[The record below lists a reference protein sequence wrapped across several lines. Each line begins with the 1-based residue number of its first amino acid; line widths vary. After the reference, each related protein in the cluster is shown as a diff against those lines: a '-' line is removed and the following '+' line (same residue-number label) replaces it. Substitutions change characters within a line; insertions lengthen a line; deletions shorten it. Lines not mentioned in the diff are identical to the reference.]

1 MQSNAKQCKGY
12 VKIHFCTIK
21 QVKSAHTAQPKGLKM
36 KLLMIDDDTGLC
48 ELLSEYLTAQGFSVQ
63 SVHDGEQ
70 GLKLAQANDYALI
83 LLDVMLPTLD
93 GFEVLKQLRQ
103 TKLTPVIMLTAKG
116 EDFDRIFG
124 LELGADDYIPKPFNH
139 RELLARVKAITRRI
153 EHITTMN
160 ATSNNKLVVNG
171 ITINLAA
178 REALIKQTTLTLTG
192 TEYEILALLAK
203 RAGEVVSKEQISE
216 DVLGRR
222 LASFDRSIDM
232 HVSNI
237 RKKIAEHLPNE
248 LIKTIRGTGYVFI
261 QGE

>member
-1 MQSNAKQCKGY
+1 
-12 VKIHFCTIK
+12 
-21 QVKSAHTAQPKGLKM
+21 M

-48 ELLSEYLTAQGFSVQ
+48 ELLSEYLSSQGFEIQ

-139 RELLARVKAITRRI
+139 RELLARVKAIARRI
-153 EHITTMN
+153 EHINSLNINTT
-160 ATSNNKLVVNG
+160 NKLLVNG
-171 ITINLAA
+171 VTINLAA
-178 REALIKQTTLTLTG
+178 REASIDENTLTLTG
-192 TEYEILALLAK
+192 TEYEILALLCKNASQ
-203 RAGEVVSKEQISE
+203 VVSKEQISE
-216 DVLGRR
+216 EVLGRR

-237 RKKIAEHLPNE
+237 RKKIAEH
-248 LIKTIRGTGYVFI
+248 IKTERIKTMRGSGYVFI

>member
-1 MQSNAKQCKGY
+1 
-12 VKIHFCTIK
+12 
-21 QVKSAHTAQPKGLKM
+21 
-36 KLLMIDDDTGLC
+36 MIDDDTGLC
-48 ELLSEYLTAQGFSVQ
+48 ELLSEYLLSQGFEIQ

-153 EHITTMN
+153 EHINSLNINTT
-160 ATSNNKLVVNG
+160 NKLLVNG
-171 ITINLAA
+171 VTINLAA
-178 REALIKQTTLTLTG
+178 REASIDENTLTLTG
-192 TEYEILALLAK
+192 TEYEILALLCKNASQ
-203 RAGEVVSKEQISE
+203 VVSKEQISE
-216 DVLGRR
+216 EVLGRR

-237 RKKIAEHLPNE
+237 RKKIAEH
-248 LIKTIRGTGYVFI
+248 IKTERIKTMRGSGYVFI

>member
-1 MQSNAKQCKGY
+1 
-12 VKIHFCTIK
+12 
-21 QVKSAHTAQPKGLKM
+21 M

-48 ELLSEYLTAQGFSVQ
+48 ELLCEYLTAQGFQ
-63 SVHDGEQ
+63 IECTHDGEQ
-70 GLKLAQANDYALI
+70 GLKLALEHEYALI
-83 LLDVMLPTLD
+83 LLDVMLPKLD

-103 TKLTPVIMLTAKG
+103 KKLTPVIMLTAKG

-153 EHITTMN
+153 EHITSLTN
-160 ATSNNKLVVNG
+160 TSSSKLSVNN
-171 ITINLAA
+171 IIINLAA
-178 REALIKQTTLTLTG
+178 REASVDEHPLSLTG
-192 TEYEILALLAK
+192 TEYEVLALLVK
-203 RAGEVVSKEQISE
+203 HAGEVVSKERISE
-216 DVLGRR
+216 QVLGRR

-237 RKKIAEHLPNE
+237 RKKIAEFNSAE
-248 LIKTIRGTGYVFI
+248 RIKTMRGTGYVFI

>member
-1 MQSNAKQCKGY
+1 
-12 VKIHFCTIK
+12 
-21 QVKSAHTAQPKGLKM
+21 M

-48 ELLSEYLTAQGFSVQ
+48 ELLCEYLTAQGFQ
-63 SVHDGEQ
+63 IECVHDGEQ
-70 GLKLAQANDYALI
+70 GLKQALEQEYALI
-83 LLDVMLPTLD
+83 LLDVMLPKLD

-103 TKLTPVIMLTAKG
+103 KKLTPVIMLTAKG

-153 EHITTMN
+153 EHITSLAN
-160 ATSNNKLVVNG
+160 TSSNKLTVNN
-171 ITINLAA
+171 IVINLAA
-178 REALIKQTTLTLTG
+178 REAYVDEHPLSLTG
-192 TEYEILALLAK
+192 TEYEVLALLVK
-203 RAGEVVSKEQISE
+203 HAGEVVSKEQISE
-216 DVLGRR
+216 EVLGRR

-237 RKKIAEHLPNE
+237 RKKIAEFNNAE
-248 LIKTIRGTGYVFI
+248 RIKTMRGTGYVFI

>member
-1 MQSNAKQCKGY
+1 
-12 VKIHFCTIK
+12 
-21 QVKSAHTAQPKGLKM
+21 M

-48 ELLSEYLTAQGFSVQ
+48 ELLSEYLTAQGFEVQ

-70 GLKLAQANDYALI
+70 GLKLALKNDYALI

-93 GFEVLKQLRQ
+93 GFDVLKQLRQ
-103 TKLTPVIMLTAKG
+103 KKLTPVIMLTAKG

-153 EHITTMN
+153 EHINSINITT
-160 ATSNNKLVVNG
+160 TNKLLVND
-171 ITINLAA
+171 IAINLGA
-178 REALIKQTTLTLTG
+178 REASIDEQLLTLTG
-192 TEYEILALLAK
+192 TEYEILALLVK
-203 RAGEVVSKEQISE
+203 NAGEVVSKEKISE

-237 RKKIAEHLPNE
+237 RKKIAEHITSE
-248 LIKTIRGTGYVFI
+248 RIKTMRGTGYVFI

>member
-1 MQSNAKQCKGY
+1 
-12 VKIHFCTIK
+12 
-21 QVKSAHTAQPKGLKM
+21 
-36 KLLMIDDDTGLC
+36 MIDDDTGLC
-48 ELLSEYLTAQGFSVQ
+48 ELLSEYLTAQGFDIQ

-153 EHITTMN
+153 EHINSLNVATT
-160 ATSNNKLVVNG
+160 SKLLVNG
-171 ITINLAA
+171 ITVNLAA
-178 REALIKQTTLTLTG
+178 REASIDGSTLTLTG
-192 TEYEILALLAK
+192 TEYEILTLLCK
-203 RAGEVVSKEQISE
+203 NAGEVVSKEQISE
-216 DVLGRR
+216 EVLGRR

-237 RKKIAEHLPNE
+237 RKKIAEHIPGE
-248 LIKTIRGTGYVFI
+248 RIKTMRGTGYVFI

>member
-1 MQSNAKQCKGY
+1 
-12 VKIHFCTIK
+12 
-21 QVKSAHTAQPKGLKM
+21 
-36 KLLMIDDDTGLC
+36 MIDDDTGLC
-48 ELLSEYLTAQGFSVQ
+48 ELLSEYLSSQGFEIQ

-70 GLKLAQANDYALI
+70 GLKLAQENDYALI

-153 EHITTMN
+153 EHINSLNINTT
-160 ATSNNKLVVNG
+160 NKLLVNG
-171 ITINLAA
+171 VTINLAA
-178 REALIKQTTLTLTG
+178 REASIDENTLTLTG
-192 TEYEILALLAK
+192 TEYEILALLCKNASQ
-203 RAGEVVSKEQISE
+203 VVSKEQISE
-216 DVLGRR
+216 EVLGRR

-237 RKKIAEHLPNE
+237 RKKIAEH
-248 LIKTIRGTGYVFI
+248 IKTERIKTMRGSGYVFI

>member
-1 MQSNAKQCKGY
+1 
-12 VKIHFCTIK
+12 
-21 QVKSAHTAQPKGLKM
+21 M

-48 ELLSEYLTAQGFSVQ
+48 ELLSEYLSAQGFSIQ
-63 SVHDGEQ
+63 TAHDGQQ
-70 GLKLAQANDYALI
+70 GLELALQNDYALI
-83 LLDVMLPTLD
+83 LLDVMLPSID

-103 TKLTPVIMLTAKG
+103 SKLTPVIMLTAKG

-153 EHITTMN
+153 EHIN
-160 ATSNNKLVVNG
+160 SVSNNTNKKLSLNG
-171 ITINLAA
+171 ITINFAA
-178 REALIKQTTLTLTG
+178 REASINNIPLTLTG
-192 TEYEILALLAK
+192 TEYEILALLIKHAPD
-203 RAGEVVSKEQISE
+203 VISKEQISE

-237 RKKIAEHLPNE
+237 RKKIAEHIE
-248 LIKTIRGTGYVFI
+248 GDKIKTMRGAGYVFI

>member
-1 MQSNAKQCKGY
+1 
-12 VKIHFCTIK
+12 
-21 QVKSAHTAQPKGLKM
+21 M

-48 ELLSEYLTAQGFSVQ
+48 ELLSEYLSSQGFEIQ

-83 LLDVMLPTLD
+83 LLDVMLPTID

-153 EHITTMN
+153 EHINSLNINTT
-160 ATSNNKLVVNG
+160 NKLLVNG
-171 ITINLAA
+171 VTINLAA
-178 REALIKQTTLTLTG
+178 REASIDENTLTLTG
-192 TEYEILALLAK
+192 TEYEILALLCKNASQ
-203 RAGEVVSKEQISE
+203 VVSKEQISE
-216 DVLGRR
+216 EVLGRR

-237 RKKIAEHLPNE
+237 RKKIAEH
-248 LIKTIRGTGYVFI
+248 IKTERIKTMRGSGYVFI

>member
-1 MQSNAKQCKGY
+1 
-12 VKIHFCTIK
+12 
-21 QVKSAHTAQPKGLKM
+21 M

-48 ELLSEYLTAQGFSVQ
+48 ELLSEYLLSQGFEIQ

-153 EHITTMN
+153 EHINSLNINTT
-160 ATSNNKLVVNG
+160 NKLLVNG
-171 ITINLAA
+171 VTINLAA
-178 REALIKQTTLTLTG
+178 REASIDENTLTLTG
-192 TEYEILALLAK
+192 TEYEILALLCKNASQ
-203 RAGEVVSKEQISE
+203 VVSKEQISE
-216 DVLGRR
+216 EVLGRR

-237 RKKIAEHLPNE
+237 RKKIAEH
-248 LIKTIRGTGYVFI
+248 IKTERIKTMRGSGYVFI

>member
-1 MQSNAKQCKGY
+1 
-12 VKIHFCTIK
+12 
-21 QVKSAHTAQPKGLKM
+21 M

-48 ELLSEYLTAQGFSVQ
+48 ELLSEYLSAQGYSVQ
-63 SVHDGEQ
+63 TAHDGQQ
-70 GLKLAQANDYALI
+70 GLELALQNDYALI
-83 LLDVMLPTLD
+83 LLDVMLPSID

-103 TKLTPVIMLTAKG
+103 SKLTPVIMLTAKG

-153 EHITTMN
+153 EHIN
-160 ATSNNKLVVNG
+160 SVSNNTNKKLSLNG
-171 ITINLAA
+171 ITINFAA
-178 REALIKQTTLTLTG
+178 REASINNAPLTLTG
-192 TEYEILALLAK
+192 TEYEILALLIKHAPD
-203 RAGEVVSKEQISE
+203 VISKEQISE

-237 RKKIAEHLPNE
+237 RKKIAEHIE
-248 LIKTIRGTGYVFI
+248 GDKIKTMRGTGYVFI

>member
-1 MQSNAKQCKGY
+1 
-12 VKIHFCTIK
+12 
-21 QVKSAHTAQPKGLKM
+21 
-36 KLLMIDDDTGLC
+36 MIDDDTGLC
-48 ELLSEYLTAQGFSVQ
+48 ELLSEYLTAQGFEIQ
-63 SVHDGEQ
+63 SVYDGEQ

-153 EHITTMN
+153 EHINSLNVATT
-160 ATSNNKLVVNG
+160 SKLLVNG
-171 ITINLAA
+171 ITVNLAA
-178 REALIKQTTLTLTG
+178 REASIDGSTLTLTG
-192 TEYEILALLAK
+192 TEYEILTLLCK
-203 RAGEVVSKEQISE
+203 NAGEVVSKEQISE
-216 DVLGRR
+216 EVLGRR

-237 RKKIAEHLPNE
+237 RKKIAEHIPGE
-248 LIKTIRGTGYVFI
+248 RIKTMRGTGYVFI

>member
-1 MQSNAKQCKGY
+1 
-12 VKIHFCTIK
+12 
-21 QVKSAHTAQPKGLKM
+21 M

-48 ELLSEYLTAQGFSVQ
+48 ELLSEYLSTQGFSVQ
-63 SVHDGEQ
+63 TSHDGQQ
-70 GLKLAQANDYALI
+70 GLELALQNDYALI
-83 LLDVMLPTLD
+83 LLDVMLPSID

-103 TKLTPVIMLTAKG
+103 SKLTPVIMLTAKG

-153 EHITTMN
+153 EHIN
-160 ATSNNKLVVNG
+160 SVSNNTNKKLSLNG
-171 ITINLAA
+171 ITINFAA
-178 REALIKQTTLTLTG
+178 REASINNSPLTLTG
-192 TEYEILALLAK
+192 TEYEILALLIKHAPD
-203 RAGEVVSKEQISE
+203 VISKEQISE

-237 RKKIAEHLPNE
+237 RKKIAEHIE
-248 LIKTIRGTGYVFI
+248 GDKIKTMRGTGYVLI

>member
-1 MQSNAKQCKGY
+1 
-12 VKIHFCTIK
+12 
-21 QVKSAHTAQPKGLKM
+21 
-36 KLLMIDDDTGLC
+36 MIDDDTGLC
-48 ELLSEYLTAQGFSVQ
+48 ELLSEYLTAQGFEIQ

-153 EHITTMN
+153 EHINSLNAATT
-160 ATSNNKLVVNG
+160 SKLLVNG
-171 ITINLAA
+171 ITVNLAA
-178 REALIKQTTLTLTG
+178 REASIESSTLTLTG
-192 TEYEILALLAK
+192 TEYEILTLLCK
-203 RAGEVVSKEQISE
+203 NAGEVVSKEQISE
-216 DVLGRR
+216 EVLGRR

-237 RKKIAEHLPNE
+237 RKKIAEHIPGE
-248 LIKTIRGTGYVFI
+248 RIKTMRGTGYVFI

>member
-1 MQSNAKQCKGY
+1 
-12 VKIHFCTIK
+12 
-21 QVKSAHTAQPKGLKM
+21 M

-48 ELLSEYLTAQGFSVQ
+48 ELLSEYLSAQGFSIQ
-63 SVHDGEQ
+63 TAHDGQQ
-70 GLKLAQANDYALI
+70 GLELALQNDYALI
-83 LLDVMLPTLD
+83 LLDVMLPSID

-103 TKLTPVIMLTAKG
+103 SKLTPVIMLTAKG

-153 EHITTMN
+153 EHIN
-160 ATSNNKLVVNG
+160 SVSNNTNKKLSLNG
-171 ITINLAA
+171 ITINFAA
-178 REALIKQTTLTLTG
+178 REASINNSPLTLTG
-192 TEYEILALLAK
+192 TEYEILALLIKHAPD
-203 RAGEVVSKEQISE
+203 VISKEQISE

-237 RKKIAEHLPNE
+237 RKKIAEHIE
-248 LIKTIRGTGYVFI
+248 GDKIKTMRGAGYVFI

>member
-1 MQSNAKQCKGY
+1 
-12 VKIHFCTIK
+12 
-21 QVKSAHTAQPKGLKM
+21 
-36 KLLMIDDDTGLC
+36 MIDDDTGLC
-48 ELLSEYLTAQGFSVQ
+48 ELLSEYLTAQGFEIQ
-63 SVHDGEQ
+63 SAHDGEQ

-153 EHITTMN
+153 EHINSLNVATT
-160 ATSNNKLVVNG
+160 SKLLVNG
-171 ITINLAA
+171 ITVNLAA
-178 REALIKQTTLTLTG
+178 REASIDGSTLTLTG
-192 TEYEILALLAK
+192 TEYEILTLLCK
-203 RAGEVVSKEQISE
+203 NAGEVVSKEQISE
-216 DVLGRR
+216 EVLGRR

-237 RKKIAEHLPNE
+237 RKKIAEHIPGE
-248 LIKTIRGTGYVFI
+248 RIKTMRGTGYVFI

>member
-1 MQSNAKQCKGY
+1 
-12 VKIHFCTIK
+12 
-21 QVKSAHTAQPKGLKM
+21 M

-48 ELLSEYLTAQGFSVQ
+48 ELLSEYLSAQGFSVQ
-63 SVHDGEQ
+63 TAHDGQQ
-70 GLKLAQANDYALI
+70 GLELALQNDYALI
-83 LLDVMLPTLD
+83 LLDVMLPSID

-103 TKLTPVIMLTAKG
+103 SKLTPVIMLTAKG

-153 EHITTMN
+153 EHIN
-160 ATSNNKLVVNG
+160 SVSNNTNKKLSLNG
-171 ITINLAA
+171 ITINFAA
-178 REALIKQTTLTLTG
+178 REASINNSPLTLTG
-192 TEYEILALLAK
+192 TEYEILALLIKHAPD
-203 RAGEVVSKEQISE
+203 VISKEQISE

-237 RKKIAEHLPNE
+237 RKKIAEHIE
-248 LIKTIRGTGYVFI
+248 GDKIKTMRGAGYVFI

>member
-1 MQSNAKQCKGY
+1 
-12 VKIHFCTIK
+12 
-21 QVKSAHTAQPKGLKM
+21 
-36 KLLMIDDDTGLC
+36 MIDDDTGLC
-48 ELLSEYLTAQGFSVQ
+48 ELLSEYLTAQGFEIQ

-153 EHITTMN
+153 EHINSLNVATT
-160 ATSNNKLVVNG
+160 SKLLVNG
-171 ITINLAA
+171 ITVNLAA
-178 REALIKQTTLTLTG
+178 REASIDGSILTLTG
-192 TEYEILALLAK
+192 TEYEILTLLCK
-203 RAGEVVSKEQISE
+203 NAGEVVSKEQISE
-216 DVLGRR
+216 EVLGRR

-237 RKKIAEHLPNE
+237 RKKIAEHIPGE
-248 LIKTIRGTGYVFI
+248 RIKTMRGTGYVFI

>member
-1 MQSNAKQCKGY
+1 
-12 VKIHFCTIK
+12 
-21 QVKSAHTAQPKGLKM
+21 M

-48 ELLSEYLTAQGFSVQ
+48 ELLSEYLSSQGFEIQ

-93 GFEVLKQLRQ
+93 GFEVLKQIRQ

-153 EHITTMN
+153 EHINSLNINTT
-160 ATSNNKLVVNG
+160 NKLLVNG
-171 ITINLAA
+171 VTINLAA
-178 REALIKQTTLTLTG
+178 REASIDENTLTLTG
-192 TEYEILALLAK
+192 TEYEILALLCKNASQ
-203 RAGEVVSKEQISE
+203 VVSKEQISE
-216 DVLGRR
+216 EVLGRR

-237 RKKIAEHLPNE
+237 RKKIAEH
-248 LIKTIRGTGYVFI
+248 IKTERIKTMRGSGYVFI

>member
-1 MQSNAKQCKGY
+1 
-12 VKIHFCTIK
+12 
-21 QVKSAHTAQPKGLKM
+21 M

-48 ELLSEYLTAQGFSVQ
+48 ELLSEYLSAQGFSVQ
-63 SVHDGEQ
+63 TAQDGQQRLE
-70 GLKLAQANDYALI
+70 LALQNDYALI
-83 LLDVMLPTLD
+83 LLDVMLPSID

-103 TKLTPVIMLTAKG
+103 SKLTPVIMLTAKG

-153 EHITTMN
+153 EHIN
-160 ATSNNKLVVNG
+160 SVSNNTNKKLSLNG
-171 ITINLAA
+171 ITINFAA
-178 REALIKQTTLTLTG
+178 REASINNSPLTLTG
-192 TEYEILALLAK
+192 TEYEILALLIKHAPD
-203 RAGEVVSKEQISE
+203 VISKEQISE

-237 RKKIAEHLPNE
+237 RKKIAEHIE
-248 LIKTIRGTGYVFI
+248 GDKIKTMRGTGYVFI

>member
-1 MQSNAKQCKGY
+1 
-12 VKIHFCTIK
+12 
-21 QVKSAHTAQPKGLKM
+21 M

-48 ELLSEYLTAQGFSVQ
+48 ELLSEYLSSQGFEIQ

-70 GLKLAQANDYALI
+70 GLKLAQANEYALI

-153 EHITTMN
+153 EHINSLNINTT
-160 ATSNNKLVVNG
+160 NKLLVNG
-171 ITINLAA
+171 VTINLAA
-178 REALIKQTTLTLTG
+178 REASIDENTLTLTG
-192 TEYEILALLAK
+192 TEYEILALLCKNASQ
-203 RAGEVVSKEQISE
+203 VVSKEQISE
-216 DVLGRR
+216 EVLGRR

-237 RKKIAEHLPNE
+237 RKKIAEH
-248 LIKTIRGTGYVFI
+248 IKTERIKTMRGSGYVFI

>member
-1 MQSNAKQCKGY
+1 
-12 VKIHFCTIK
+12 
-21 QVKSAHTAQPKGLKM
+21 M

-48 ELLSEYLTAQGFSVQ
+48 ELLGEYLSAQGFSVQ
-63 SVHDGEQ
+63 TAHDGQQ
-70 GLKLAQANDYALI
+70 GLELALQNDYALI
-83 LLDVMLPTLD
+83 LLDVMLPSID

-103 TKLTPVIMLTAKG
+103 SKLTPVIMLTAKG

-153 EHITTMN
+153 EHIN
-160 ATSNNKLVVNG
+160 SVSNNTNKKLSLNG
-171 ITINLAA
+171 ITINFAA
-178 REALIKQTTLTLTG
+178 REASINNTPLTLTG
-192 TEYEILALLAK
+192 TEYEILALLIKHAPD
-203 RAGEVVSKEQISE
+203 VISKEQISE

-237 RKKIAEHLPNE
+237 RKKIAEHIE
-248 LIKTIRGTGYVFI
+248 GDKIKTMRGTGYVFI

>member
-1 MQSNAKQCKGY
+1 MR
-12 VKIHFCTIK
+12 
-21 QVKSAHTAQPKGLKM
+21 
-36 KLLMIDDDTGLC
+36 LLMIDDDTGLC
-48 ELLSEYLTAQGFSVQ
+48 ELLSEYLTVQGFEIQ

-153 EHITTMN
+153 EHINSLNIATT
-160 ATSNNKLVVNG
+160 SKLLVNG
-171 ITINLAA
+171 ITVNLAA
-178 REALIKQTTLTLTG
+178 REASIDGSTLTLTG
-192 TEYEILALLAK
+192 TEYEILTLLCK
-203 RAGEVVSKEQISE
+203 NAGELVSKEQISE
-216 DVLGRR
+216 EVLGRR

-237 RKKIAEHLPNE
+237 RKKIAEHIPGE
-248 LIKTIRGTGYVFI
+248 RIKTMRGTGYVFI

>member
-1 MQSNAKQCKGY
+1 
-12 VKIHFCTIK
+12 
-21 QVKSAHTAQPKGLKM
+21 
-36 KLLMIDDDTGLC
+36 MIDDDTGLC
-48 ELLSEYLTAQGFSVQ
+48 ELLSEYLTAQGFEIQ

-83 LLDVMLPTLD
+83 LLDVMLRTLD

-153 EHITTMN
+153 EHINSLNVATT
-160 ATSNNKLVVNG
+160 SKLLVNG
-171 ITINLAA
+171 ITVNLAA
-178 REALIKQTTLTLTG
+178 REASIDGSTLTLTG
-192 TEYEILALLAK
+192 TEYEILTLLCK
-203 RAGEVVSKEQISE
+203 NAGEVVSKEQISE
-216 DVLGRR
+216 EVLGRR

-237 RKKIAEHLPNE
+237 RKKIAEHIPGE
-248 LIKTIRGTGYVFI
+248 RIKTMRGTGYVFI

>member
-1 MQSNAKQCKGY
+1 
-12 VKIHFCTIK
+12 
-21 QVKSAHTAQPKGLKM
+21 
-36 KLLMIDDDTGLC
+36 MIDDDTGLC
-48 ELLSEYLTAQGFSVQ
+48 ELLSEYLTAQGFEIQ

-153 EHITTMN
+153 EHINSLNVATT
-160 ATSNNKLVVNG
+160 SKLLVNG
-171 ITINLAA
+171 ITVNLAA
-178 REALIKQTTLTLTG
+178 REASIDGSTLALTG
-192 TEYEILALLAK
+192 TEYEILTLLCK
-203 RAGEVVSKEQISE
+203 NAGEVVSKEQISE
-216 DVLGRR
+216 EVLGRR

-237 RKKIAEHLPNE
+237 RKKIAEHIPGE
-248 LIKTIRGTGYVFI
+248 RIKTMRGTGYVFI

>member
-1 MQSNAKQCKGY
+1 
-12 VKIHFCTIK
+12 
-21 QVKSAHTAQPKGLKM
+21 M

-48 ELLSEYLTAQGFSVQ
+48 ELLSEYLTAQGFEIQ

-153 EHITTMN
+153 EHINSLNAATT
-160 ATSNNKLVVNG
+160 SKLLVNG
-171 ITINLAA
+171 ITVNLAA
-178 REALIKQTTLTLTG
+178 REASIESSTLTLTG
-192 TEYEILALLAK
+192 TEYEILTLLCK
-203 RAGEVVSKEQISE
+203 NAGEVVSKEQISE
-216 DVLGRR
+216 EVLGRR

-237 RKKIAEHLPNE
+237 RKKIAEHIPGE
-248 LIKTIRGTGYVFI
+248 RIKTMRGTGYVFI

>member
-1 MQSNAKQCKGY
+1 
-12 VKIHFCTIK
+12 
-21 QVKSAHTAQPKGLKM
+21 M

-48 ELLSEYLTAQGFSVQ
+48 ELLSEYLSAQGFSVQ
-63 SVHDGEQ
+63 TAHDGQQ
-70 GLKLAQANDYALI
+70 GLELALQNDYALI
-83 LLDVMLPTLD
+83 LLDVMLPSID

-103 TKLTPVIMLTAKG
+103 SKLTPVIMLTAKG

-153 EHITTMN
+153 EHIN
-160 ATSNNKLVVNG
+160 SVSNNTNKKLSLNG
-171 ITINLAA
+171 ITINFAA
-178 REALIKQTTLTLTG
+178 REASINNIPLTLTG
-192 TEYEILALLAK
+192 TEYEILALLIKHAPD
-203 RAGEVVSKEQISE
+203 VISKEQISE

-237 RKKIAEHLPNE
+237 RKKIAEHIE
-248 LIKTIRGTGYVFI
+248 GDKIKTMRGTGYVFI